1 MSKRFIAMFVC
12 SAVGLIGASG
22 FALAGTIGRFD
33 CTVIGAASQEP
44 IDTTPGHFLA
54 TVEYS
59 CYGVDGL
66 LKDAVHTASS
76 ASEWINQKGT
86 FLRGGGTHRAA
97 GGLAVTQVTEGSGVV
112 VMKDG
117 KPIGTATT
125 GTGIFK
131 FASGNLAALSGK
143 TFKFTT
149 KPTGFDR
156 FDMEFTD

>member
-1 MSKRFIAMFVC
+1 MSKRFIAAFVC
-12 SAVGLIGASG
+12 SALGLTSSGG
-22 FALAGTIGRFD
+22 FALAETIGRYN
-33 CTVIGAASQEP
+33 CSIVGAASQEP
-44 IDTTPGHFLA
+44 IDATPGHFLA

-131 FASGNLAALSGK
+131 FASGNLVTLSGK

-156 FDMEFTD
+156 FEMEFTD

>member
-1 MSKRFIAMFVC
+1 MSKHVIAMFVC
-12 SAVGLIGASG
+12 SALGLIGAGG
-22 FALAGTIGRFD
+22 FALAGPIGRFD

-44 IDTTPGHFLA
+44 IDATPGHFLA

-59 CYGVDGL
+59 CYGIDGL

-97 GGLAVTQVTEGSGVV
+97 DGLAVTQVTEGSGVV
-112 VMKDG
+112 VTKDG
-117 KPIGTATT
+117 KPIGTAAT
-125 GTGIFK
+125 GTGVFK
-131 FASGNLAALSGK
+131 FASGKLAALAGK

>member
-1 MSKRFIAMFVC
+1 MSKRFIVMFVG
-12 SAVGLIGASG
+12 SALGLIGASG
-22 FALAGTIGRFD
+22 LAFAGTIGRFE
-33 CTVIGAASQEP
+33 CTVIGAAGQEP
-44 IDTTPGHFLA
+44 IDATPGHFLA
-54 TVEYS
+54 SVEYS
-59 CYGVDGL
+59 CFGVDGL

-76 ASEWINQKGT
+76 ASEWVNQKGT
-86 FLRGGGTHRAA
+86 FLRGGGTHRAP
-97 GGLAVTQVTEGSGVV
+97 GGLAVTQVTEGSGIV

-149 KPTGFDR
+149 APTGLDR
-156 FDMEFTD
+156 FEMEFTD